1 MKWYCKVGQT
11 SEKSKLVSIDGPS
24 HRSYQ
29 HKGRNKAPV
38 NVSRVQSIAVDLTG
52 KQEESLRQLYQRL
65 EFHRRP
71 KGGVEN
77 LVYQSAQKEPHPLGS
92 SVNSVTRSPTRVVWL
107 QQSRHQLPKALSLR
121 TRFADAGMHVKVHQ
135 WTIDDVAPLECD
147 LILFES
153 FEMFEQE
160 LVQFLA
166 KIRIFSQAPLVI
178 LTDNHALDWSICALR
193 GGADAIF
200 TVNMPDEVIVA
211 RSSALLRRWL
221 PS

>member
-1 MKWYCKVGQT
+1 M
-11 SEKSKLVSIDGPS
+11 
-24 HRSYQ
+24 
-29 HKGRNKAPV
+29 
-38 NVSRVQSIAVDLTG
+38 
-52 KQEESLRQLYQRL
+52 ESLRQLYQRL

-77 LVYQSAQKEPHPLGS
+77 MVYQSAQKEPHPLGS
-92 SVNSVTRSPTRVVWL
+92 TANSVTSPYTRVVWL
-107 QQSRHQLPKALSLR
+107 QQSCQQLPKALSLR
-121 TRFADAGMHVKVHQ
+121 TRFTDAGMHVRVHQ
-135 WTIDDVAPLECD
+135 WTIDDIAPLECD

-153 FEMFEQE
+153 FEMFEQD
-160 LVQFLA
+160 LVQFLG

-211 RSSALLRRWL
+211 RSNALLRRWL